1 MNIIPFPSTIKVSDC
16 SISKAATQAPIRIE
30 RSMIY
35 LSKFFERFYNLFI
48 GEFIKINPIY
58 TIASQTPRLSSP
70 HILGLNCFWIL
81 NFTLCC

>member
-1 MNIIPFPSTIKVSDC
+1 
-16 SISKAATQAPIRIE
+16 
-30 RSMIY
+30 MIY